1 MMSGNNYINYYSHG
15 DVVLKRKNYLITRCK
30 EYINKLSIYII
41 TEVYMREIVL
51 INGIITNSSIGQNKE
66 QDYIEIKLQDGQY
79 IIITGAVN
87 GSLKIGIK
95 IE

>member
-1 MMSGNNYINYYSHG
+1 
-15 DVVLKRKNYLITRCK
+15 
-30 EYINKLSIYII
+30 
-41 TEVYMREIVL
+41 MREIVL
-51 INGIITNSSIGQNKE
+51 KNGIITNSSIGQNKE